1 MLTRI
6 DGEVMGGTLS
16 EGDDTGE
23 DWGYCAQ
30 LLSCADIGDGILVNF
45 VKWTPL
51 LS

>member
-1 MLTRI
+1 MLMRI
-6 DGEVMGGTLS
+6 DGEVVGGALP

-23 DWGYCAQ
+23 DWEYCAQ

-45 VKWTPL
+45 IEWTPL